1 MTLIISQSDKLGS
14 NKIGVETSSHD
25 PIPNP
30 YVRVKLI
37 QKNNYLIDTS
47 RDRGSKDGYEHTLA
61 ILMNY
66 QKQLDKIKE
75 DLESYKAEL
84 KIKFEEAKYKKTQE
98 DYQYFKNALK
108 AVGNIIGLVNEEI
121 K

>member
-47 RDRGSKDGYEHTLA
+47 RDRGSKDGYESCLE
-61 ILMNY
+61 ILKNY

-75 DLESYKAEL
+75 DLESYLAEL
-84 KIKFEEAKYKKTQE
+84 NIKLQEAKYKKTID
-98 DYQYFKNALK
+98 DYQYFKNAIK
-108 AVGNIIGLVNEEI
+108 ATNNIIKFVEEEM
-121 K
+121 